1 MIQLKEYIT
10 DCSSLCVFD
19 EHSFIYACDGTFLQI
34 SNEDGSVLFHSKGG
48 RFLKKESTLLLRMV
62 QGYQSL
68 NLVML
73 NVVLV

>member
-1 MIQLKEYIT
+1 
-10 DCSSLCVFD
+10 
-19 EHSFIYACDGTFLQI
+19 
-34 SNEDGSVLFHSKGG
+34 
-48 RFLKKESTLLLRMV
+48 LKKESTLLLRMV